1 VDAMTA
7 EKVRLYRHAER
18 VGDAPTPL
26 GEFTL
31 PEAAAIVGLTPV
43 WLRFL
48 LQTAKPAGR
57 WTTSKYVI
65 ELVAPK

>member
-1 VDAMTA
+1 MDAMTA
-7 EKVRLYRHAER
+7 ERVRLYRHAER
-18 VGDAPTPL
+18 VGDAPTPI

-43 WLRFL
+43 WLCFL

-57 WTTSKYVI
+57 WITSKYVI
-65 ELVAPK
+65 ELVTTK